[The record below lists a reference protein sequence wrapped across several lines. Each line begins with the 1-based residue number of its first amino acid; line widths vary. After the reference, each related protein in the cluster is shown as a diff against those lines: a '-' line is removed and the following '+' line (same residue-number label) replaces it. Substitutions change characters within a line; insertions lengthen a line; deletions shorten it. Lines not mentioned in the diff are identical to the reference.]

1 MTLLCWL
8 NLTSISRMPVL
19 GTLTT
24 QKHLRQTASNID
36 IQKIFPVSI
45 RLHLDYLI
53 VKNNPYQT
61 LYHPYEGGA
70 LLYVFRRLQIMY
82 CTFKN

>member
-1 MTLLCWL
+1 M
-8 NLTSISRMPVL
+8 SRVPVL
-19 GTLTT
+19 GTRTT
-24 QKHLRQTASNID
+24 QKHLRHIANNID

-61 LYHPYEGGA
+61 LYHPCEGGV
-70 LLYVFRRLQIMY
+70 LLYVFRRLQQIMY